1 MNSNT
6 EIQNLEAEAEEILS
20 ETTTSEQAYSFVV
33 KALSLVIVGESV
45 KDAMFRTIC
54 RFGAQWGEGALERAV
69 EGLNKSSAA
78 YAKNLWTARVLA
90 SPHVVWSKVASPN
103 CWQAVYRA
111 IGSLMKTDPTALE
124 GILLA
129 VEHEAV
135 SDTGYLTVGQAAAVI
150 RGMVPTDEP
159 TYDEAYKANE
169 RSVKAT
175 ARSLATIRAEYEALS
190 ADPSDEA
197 RKLLIAGRS
206 IINDILGDSDK

>member
-6 EIQNLEAEAEEILS
+6 EIQNLEAEAESVLS

-135 SDTGYLTVGQAAAVI
+135 SDTGYLTVGQAASVI

-159 TYDEAYKANE
+159 TYEEAFQANE
-169 RSVKAT
+169 RAVKT
-175 ARSLATIRAEYEALS
+175 VARKVQEIVAEYEELS
-190 ADPSDEA
+190 ADPSDAA
-197 RKLLIAGRS
+197 RKLLIGIKS
-206 IINDILGDSDK
+206 TINSVLGDSDK